1 MTLTDAPQTT
11 DPAGSYAAFRDRAPQ
26 ELRSS
31 KPIDP
36 GDPQLFTVTQR
47 HFVIGGQQLIL
58 EKYPQIAVYP
68 GQFEFEIVGWHIRLP
83 YGKQDQIGREM
94 IRKFIFLHAKAE
106 RLDLGE
112 QEEAEWR
119 DIAKQVDYR
128 RFSIDRSPPKYVQG
142 VLLDRS
148 DMSCRVEWHDG
159 TTDRISGAMIDAL
172 RIVNVGE
179 NFIGLARFG
188 ENNVLR
194 QLTDVTP
201 TLPFDGD
208 EGERMWREW
217 PVSR

>member
-1 MTLTDAPQTT
+1 MTSIGASQTA
-11 DPAGSYAAFRDRAPQ
+11 DSGESYAAFRDRAPQ

-36 GDPQLFTVTQR
+36 THPQLFTVTQR

-68 GQFEFEIVGWHIRLP
+68 GQFEFEIVGWNIRLP

-94 IRKFIFLHAKAE
+94 IRKFILLHGKAE
-106 RLDLGE
+106 RLDMNE
-112 QEEAEWR
+112 HEEAEWR

-128 RFSIDRSPPKYVQG
+128 RFSIDRSPPKYVEG
-142 VLLDRS
+142 LLVERS
-148 DMSCRVEWHDG
+148 DTSCKIEWHDG
-159 TTDRISGAMIDAL
+159 AIDRISGALLDPL

-179 NFIGLARFG
+179 NFTGLARFG

-217 PVSR
+217 PVNR